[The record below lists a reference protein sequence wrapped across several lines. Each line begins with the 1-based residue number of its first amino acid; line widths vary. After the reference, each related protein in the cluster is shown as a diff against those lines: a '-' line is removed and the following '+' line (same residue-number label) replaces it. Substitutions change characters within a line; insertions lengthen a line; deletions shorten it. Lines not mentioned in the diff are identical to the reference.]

1 VKLTKIFFT
10 VMLLL
15 HGESNMMASL
25 IYTYHTYMHKKSLEK
40 EKTQVYFFINFFWK
54 RMKKKIVIKPSR
66 EVSVN
71 HEFMQE
77 QMKQTVFYFLD

>member
-1 VKLTKIFFT
+1 
-10 VMLLL
+10 
-15 HGESNMMASL
+15 
-25 IYTYHTYMHKKSLEK
+25 
-40 EKTQVYFFINFFWK
+40 
-54 RMKKKIVIKPSR
+54 MKKKIVIKPSR